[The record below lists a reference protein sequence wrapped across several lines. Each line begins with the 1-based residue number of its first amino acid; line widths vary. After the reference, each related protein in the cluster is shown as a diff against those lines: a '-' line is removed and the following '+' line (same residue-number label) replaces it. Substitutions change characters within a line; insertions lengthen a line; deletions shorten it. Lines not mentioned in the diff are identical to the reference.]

1 MAGLCIAESGCCAAD
16 VEYNLKG
23 FTKMDGMFG
32 VFNALG
38 TVAFAYGGH
47 NVILEIQVG
56 STLLL
61 LIGSPSRCE
70 LVVCSCTASVELHLD
85 SLSSIQFLLFQ
96 LEHLTALA
104 PSLSAVQL
112 WE

>member
-1 MAGLCIAESGCCAAD
+1 MESLHSNPALCAAICIPHGCRVYQGDCCAAD

-61 LIGSPSRCE
+61 LIGSPSAA
-70 LVVCSCTASVELHLD
+70 T
-85 SLSSIQFLLFQ
+85 
-96 LEHLTALA
+96 
-104 PSLSAVQL
+104 P
-112 WE
+112 